1 MATVTPGGRGGI
13 EDELIGAAMQISELR
28 QESKGLR
35 RDLAAS
41 QSQVSR

>member
-1 MATVTPGGRGGI
+1 MANAAPGGRGGI

-28 QESKGLR
+28 QESKVLK